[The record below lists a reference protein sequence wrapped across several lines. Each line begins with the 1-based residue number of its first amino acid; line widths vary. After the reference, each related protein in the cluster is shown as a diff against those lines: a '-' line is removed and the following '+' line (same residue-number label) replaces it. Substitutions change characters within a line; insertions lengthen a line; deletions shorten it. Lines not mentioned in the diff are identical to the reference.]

1 MKNIEQRVCGRRI
14 YTFLVVCLV
23 ALMNLS
29 GYASVKVHV
38 QYLTTADGLSNNSV
52 RYIYQDSK
60 GFIWMSSL
68 NGLNRYDGN
77 SFRTFLPKNNGRISL
92 ADRRVKH
99 LYEDNNGFLWIST
112 SADRFSCYDLKKDC
126 FVDFTGCGEHEDHY
140 GYITILSDEVWLW
153 GRGQGCRRI
162 QYREGKFVSEV
173 FNAKSGQ
180 LQSDNILFVL
190 QDSGKRVWIGT
201 DRGLYYWK
209 DNALQCVDKSHYFQ
223 RAYRFKD
230 KTCFITI
237 EGEIWTADK
246 KGRLAFAAK
255 LPDVSSGMDLPGS
268 LSVGNQWVIFT
279 SKGSFVFD
287 LESNALK
294 PSPPEWNIPGG
305 EVAVDNRG
313 NYWVHN
319 KTGKLYYIQSGTGVV
334 KVFQLMLQEKVGY
347 IDMERYH
354 VVHDSRDILWISTY
368 GNGLFTYDLRTD
380 ELRHFKADD
389 SRSSLIS
396 SNALQYIMEDRSGS
410 IWLSSEYTGVSHLKV
425 VNEGAAQFYPEPVK
439 YDTETHVNNV
449 RMLAAATNG
458 DIYLGTRDGKVYVYD
473 AVLSCLKDKAVYGKN
488 IYALCEDSTGVLW
501 LGSRGDGLYAG
512 DKKYTYR
519 VDDVNSLAAK
529 EAFQH
534 WQRMKYFVCCAIVKG
549 GCGSVPLAVG
559 WTLPN
564 PMDRAAINSVIS
576 SMNTIRR
583 NAYAY

>member
-1 MKNIEQRVCGRRI
+1 MPLRQ
-14 YTFLVVCLV
+14 
-23 ALMNLS
+23 
-29 GYASVKVHV
+29 
-38 QYLTTADGLSNNSV
+38 
-52 RYIYQDSK
+52 
-60 GFIWMSSL
+60 
-68 NGLNRYDGN
+68 
-77 SFRTFLPKNNGRISL
+77 
-92 ADRRVKH
+92 
-99 LYEDNNGFLWIST
+99 
-112 SADRFSCYDLKKDC
+112 SC
-126 FVDFTGCGEHEDHY
+126 
-140 GYITILSDEVWLW
+140 
-153 GRGQGCRRI
+153 
-162 QYREGKFVSEV
+162 
-173 FNAKSGQ
+173 
-180 LQSDNILFVL
+180 
-190 QDSGKRVWIGT
+190 
-201 DRGLYYWK
+201 
-209 DNALQCVDKSHYFQ
+209 
-223 RAYRFKD
+223 
-230 KTCFITI
+230 
-237 EGEIWTADK
+237 
-246 KGRLAFAAK
+246 
-255 LPDVSSGMDLPGS
+255 PDVSSGMDLPGS

-319 KTGKLYYIQSGTGVV
+319 KTGKLYYIQSETGIV

-519 VDDVNSLAAK
+519 VDDVNSLAANEVFCMLRDSK
-529 EAFQH
+529 G
-534 WQRMKYFVCCAIVKG
+534 RMWIGTFGGGLDLAEPDGQGGYKFRHFLNEYYSQKRIRVLIEDKQGWIWAGTSDGIFVFR
-549 GCGSVPLAVG
+549 PEELLA
-559 WTLPN
+559 N
-564 PMDRAAINSVIS
+564 PK
-576 SMNTIRR
+576 
-583 NAYAY
+583 AYHI

>member
-319 KTGKLYYIQSGTGVV
+319 KTGKLYYIQSETGIV

-519 VDDVNSLAAK
+519 VDDVNSLAANEVFCMLRDSK
-529 EAFQH
+529 G
-534 WQRMKYFVCCAIVKG
+534 RMWIGTFG
-549 GCGSVPLAVG
+549 GGLDLAEPDG
-559 WTLPN
+559 
-564 PMDRAAINSVIS
+564 
-576 SMNTIRR
+576 
-583 NAYAY
+583 

>member
-1 MKNIEQRVCGRRI
+1 
-14 YTFLVVCLV
+14 
-23 ALMNLS
+23 
-29 GYASVKVHV
+29 
-38 QYLTTADGLSNNSV
+38 
-52 RYIYQDSK
+52 
-60 GFIWMSSL
+60 
-68 NGLNRYDGN
+68 
-77 SFRTFLPKNNGRISL
+77 
-92 ADRRVKH
+92 
-99 LYEDNNGFLWIST
+99 
-112 SADRFSCYDLKKDC
+112 
-126 FVDFTGCGEHEDHY
+126 
-140 GYITILSDEVWLW
+140 
-153 GRGQGCRRI
+153 
-162 QYREGKFVSEV
+162 
-173 FNAKSGQ
+173 
-180 LQSDNILFVL
+180 
-190 QDSGKRVWIGT
+190 
-201 DRGLYYWK
+201 
-209 DNALQCVDKSHYFQ
+209 
-223 RAYRFKD
+223 
-230 KTCFITI
+230 
-237 EGEIWTADK
+237 
-246 KGRLAFAAK
+246 
-255 LPDVSSGMDLPGS
+255 MDLPGS

-319 KTGKLYYIQSGTGVV
+319 KTGKLYYIQSETGIV

-512 DKKYTYR
+512 DK
-519 VDDVNSLAAK
+519 S
-529 EAFQH
+529 
-534 WQRMKYFVCCAIVKG
+534 
-549 GCGSVPLAVG
+549 
-559 WTLPN
+559 TLIGL
-564 PMDRAAINSVIS
+564 M
-576 SMNTIRR
+576 M
-583 NAYAY
+583 

>member
-1 MKNIEQRVCGRRI
+1 MRNMKQRACGRRI
-14 YTFLVVCLV
+14 YTFLVTCLV
-23 ALMNLS
+23 AVMNLQ

-52 RYIYQDSK
+52 RYIHQDSK

-77 SFRTFLPKNNGRISL
+77 SFRTFLPKNNGQMSL

-99 LYEDNNGFLWIST
+99 LYEDANGFLWIST
-112 SADRFSCYDLKKDC
+112 SADRFSCYDLKRDC

-140 GYITILSDEVWLW
+140 GYITVLPDAVWLW
-153 GRGQGCRRI
+153 GRGQGCRLI
-162 QYREGKFVSEV
+162 QYRDGKFASKV
-173 FNAKSGQ
+173 FNTKDGQ
-180 LQSDNILFVL
+180 LQSDNVQFVL
-190 QDSGKRVWIGT
+190 QDSARRIWIGT
-201 DRGLYYWK
+201 DKGLYCWK
-209 DNALQCVDKSHYFQ
+209 DNALQCVDKSHSFQ
-223 RAYRFKD
+223 RACSFKG
-230 KTCFITI
+230 KTCFITVD
-237 EGEIWTADK
+237 GEIRTADK
-246 KGRLAFAAK
+246 EGRLSLAAK
-255 LPDVSSGMDLPGS
+255 LPDVSYGLDLPGN
-268 LSVGNQWVIFT
+268 LAVGSQWVIFT
-279 SKGSFVFD
+279 SEGSFVFD
-287 LESNALK
+287 TESNMLR

-305 EVAVDNRG
+305 EVSVDNRG

-319 KTGKLYYIQSGTGVV
+319 KTGKLYYIRSGTGAV
-334 KVFQLMLQEKVGY
+334 KVFQLMPREKVGY

-425 VNEGAAQFYPEPVK
+425 VNEGAVQFYPEPVE
-439 YDTETHVNNV
+439 YDTETHVNNI
-449 RMLAAATNG
+449 RMLATATDG

-473 AVLSCLKDKAVYGKN
+473 AALSRPKKKEVYGKN
-488 IYALCEDSTGVLW
+488 IYALCEDAAGTLW
-501 LGSRGDGLYAG
+501 LGVVATACMWTVKGTPTGQMMRTRL
-512 DKKYTYR
+512 
-519 VDDVNSLAAK
+519 LP
-529 EAFQH
+529 
-534 WQRMKYFVCCAIVKG
+534 MKSFVCCMTVKD
-549 GCGSVPLAVG
+549 GCGSALLVVV
-559 WTLPN
+559 WNLPN
-564 PMDRAAINSVIS
+564 PTDRAVISSVIF

>member
-162 QYREGKFVSEV
+162 QYRESKFVSEV

-425 VNEGAAQFYPEPVK
+425 VNEGAAQFYPEP
-439 YDTETHVNNV
+439 
-449 RMLAAATNG
+449 
-458 DIYLGTRDGKVYVYD
+458 
-473 AVLSCLKDKAVYGKN
+473 
-488 IYALCEDSTGVLW
+488 
-501 LGSRGDGLYAG
+501 
-512 DKKYTYR
+512 
-519 VDDVNSLAAK
+519 
-529 EAFQH
+529 
-534 WQRMKYFVCCAIVKG
+534 
-549 GCGSVPLAVG
+549 
-559 WTLPN
+559 
-564 PMDRAAINSVIS
+564 
-576 SMNTIRR
+576 
-583 NAYAY
+583 